1 MKLPLLLTAL
11 AATTAQA
18 QLNLYL
24 ENTQDL
30 FSLCVAPT
38 VTQPNPFFIGNNPSV
53 IALSGDRLFVAGYNN
68 TGAQRSDLRV
78 VKIEN
83 IFGARAFRFLQLGTD
98 GLGQPVYDTTMP
110 SFRGYYGMS
119 YAPNAG
125 LIVDYDAGA
134 VGVAGGYRVF
144 DVDTQLNPILIG
156 SSPAGVGARGGAG
169 PSWDFGP
176 TGEGYDY
183 NNDGLLDGP
192 LAAILDFSAYPGGVQ
207 SKGPFGILPI
217 DSAVGSGDGLNMFA
231 GRRYDGNSV
240 DGGGNATAP
249 VLNTIGTNG
258 NRVQGTLWRDS
269 DINPVNGNIVARASN
284 DVVIGVRNANG
295 GLASHVVVD
304 RSPGTTDPYAF
315 QIMQRCEWV
324 TGLSSDVV
332 VYNDYSA
339 AASTIEGWTKAA
351 DLNGNSVTINMFNA
365 DGSPFTATAASGLMD
380 YSYDPETGRLAIC
393 DFAGRRVF
401 IFSTTPPVPPCPWAA
416 DSCFSDYN
424 NDGGIDGDDVI
435 AFFAAWDS
443 SDNCADVDNSGGVD
457 GDDVINFFAAWDAGG
472 VGFPGCE

>member
-11 AATTAQA
+11 AASTAQA

-68 TGAQRSDLRV
+68 TAAAANLRV

-83 IFGARAFRFLQLGTD
+83 IFGTRAFRLLNTNPDPLGA
-98 GLGQPVYDTTMP
+98 PVYDISVP
-110 SFRGYYGMS
+110 GQRGFYGMS
-119 YAPNAG
+119 YAAGGG
-125 LIVDYDAGA
+125 LIMNYDGGA

-156 SSPAGVGARGGAG
+156 SSPAGLGARGGAG

-176 TGEGYDY
+176 TGQGYDY
-183 NNDGLLDGP
+183 NNDGTLDGP
-192 LAAILDFSAYPGGVQ
+192 LAAILDFAGYPGGVQ
-207 SKGPFGILPI
+207 AKGPFGVLPR
-217 DSAVGSGDGLNMFA
+217 DSASGAGDGLNMFA

-240 DGGGNATAP
+240 DGGGNAAAP
-249 VLNTIGTNG
+249 VLNIVGANG

-269 DINPVNGNIVARASN
+269 DIIGVNGNIAARASN
-284 DVVIGVRNANG
+284 DVVIGTRNSSG
-295 GLASHVVVD
+295 GLSSLVVVD

-324 TGLSSDVV
+324 SGLGNDVV

-339 AASTIEGWTKAA
+339 AASTVAGWTKAA
-351 DLNGNSVTINMFNA
+351 DLSGNAVTVNMFNA
-365 DGSPFTATAASGLMD
+365 DGTPFAVTSAGGTFD
-380 YSYDPETGRLAIC
+380 YSFDPATGRLAIC

-401 IFSTTPPVPPCPWAA
+401 IFSTTAPTPPCPWVA
-416 DSCFSDYN
+416 DGCFADYN

-435 AFFAAWDS
+435 AFFAAWDAGES
-443 SDNCADVDNSGGVD
+443 CADVDASTGVD

-472 VGFPGCE
+472 VGFPGCQ

>member
-11 AATTAQA
+11 AASTAQA

-68 TGAQRSDLRV
+68 TAAAANLRV

-83 IFGARAFRFLQLGTD
+83 IFGTRAFRLLNTNPDPLGA
-98 GLGQPVYDTTMP
+98 PVYDISVP
-110 SFRGYYGMS
+110 GQRGFYGMS
-119 YAPNAG
+119 YAAGGG
-125 LIVDYDAGA
+125 LIMNYDGGA

-156 SSPAGVGARGGAG
+156 SSPAGLGARGGAG

-176 TGEGYDY
+176 TGQGYDY
-183 NNDGLLDGP
+183 NNDGTLDGP
-192 LAAILDFSAYPGGVQ
+192 LAAILDFAGYPGGVQ
-207 SKGPFGILPI
+207 AKGPFGILPV
-217 DSAVGSGDGLNMFA
+217 DSSVGLGDGLNMFA
-231 GRRYDGNSV
+231 GRKYDGNSI

-249 VLNTIGTNG
+249 VLNAIDGNG

-269 DINPVNGNIVARASN
+269 DINPVNGNIAARASN
-284 DVVIGVRNANG
+284 DVVIGVRNALG
-295 GLASHVVVD
+295 GLSSLSVVD
-304 RSPGTTDPYAF
+304 GSAGGDPYAF

-324 TGLSSDVV
+324 TGLGNDVV

-339 AASTIEGWTKAA
+339 ASSTVAGWTKAA
-351 DLNGNSVTINMFNA
+351 NVSGTSITVNMYNA
-365 DGSPFTATAASGLMD
+365 DGSAFTATAASGVLD

-401 IFSTTPPVPPCPWAA
+401 IFSTTPPAPACPWTT
-416 DSCFSDYN
+416 DGCFADYN
-424 NDGGIDGDDVI
+424 NDGNGIDGDDVI
-435 AFFAAWDS
+435 AFFSAWDS
-443 SDNCADVDNSGGVD
+443 SDICADVDNSGGVD